1 MTATPAQIEILT
13 AALAVVR
20 GVPTRDIIR
29 PAAPWEAPC
38 EAMVKDGLLSCYT
51 QPGGGRHY
59 KVTGAGVRAACPGA
73 KAATYLTGEDVTV
86 FVSDSGRYRMRWDG
100 PGKGR
105 FVQGAVYRVSPK
117 AVKCKEATGPCHG
130 EGKPFLLD
138 ARGVGRCP
146 DCGEGFLPSLQ
157 RNRETP
163 PHEIKAP
170 PEKQ

>member
-1 MTATPAQIEILT
+1 MISPTQIEILT

-38 EAMVKDGLLSCYT
+38 ETMVKDGLLSCYT
-51 QPGGGRHY
+51 QPGGGRYY

-100 PGKGR
+100 PNKGR
-105 FVQGAVYRVSPK
+105 FSQGNVYKVSAHAVRF
-117 AVKCKEATGPCHG
+117 KEA
-130 EGKPFLLD
+130 
-138 ARGVGRCP
+138 A
-146 DCGEGFLPSLQ
+146 
-157 RNRETP
+157 
-163 PHEIKAP
+163 
-170 PEKQ
+170 